1 MHLLWITAS
10 YRFTADGR
18 AVCWISIL
26 LLKVRTFEKFMP
38 ATIYWKG
45 FFGYASVAFVV
56 DASHYLYADIFHD
69 FIS

>member
-1 MHLLWITAS
+1 
-10 YRFTADGR
+10 
-18 AVCWISIL
+18 
-26 LLKVRTFEKFMP
+26 MP